1 MLERL
6 KRHAIYCY
14 KKARYTLSTYKTV
27 NGFTDLIIISFL
39 FLVGNN
45 IGRDERSKATTT
57 TNSGSSKRSR
67 MSSTATTTTAG
78 ISGNQQ
84 PNKNTQRGAFAN
96 KDGSTNSNPNRSS
109 TENQLAPKPS
119 ASTTT
124 GIVHEKLPNG
134 VCSCG
139 ATGPFGPPLPNSL
152 GQAGNPNQVNAPVP
166 RNMAPPAAHSN
177 QRTQAILQHGQH
189 QQRQPHQT
197 HLNHPNQQQL
207 MHQQWAMSAH
217 QRQRWSSSMVCCPPP
232 LPAPPPPISGQ
243 PTFPTSHYWNEL
255 VPTTVSTTS
264 SNSST
269 SSFQAA
275 QPQCR
280 QASSTSSASSSSS
293 GSSSKRSLRSQQQNQ
308 ADVAQ
313 QYPQNGNQNVT
324 PSETNG
330 WVIGGPN
337 YYQQQKQQHWLQQRY
352 LQHQQSYHNLHQNH
366 QQLQHQ
372 SHHGNIPLVPHL
384 LHHTQTSH
392 PPSLPPNN
400 NNSLCRGCAEG
411 KCPLAALPSSSGS
424 SSSLVALQRHSA
436 MLQMQASSSSSSKPS
451 F

>member
-1 MLERL
+1 
-6 KRHAIYCY
+6 
-14 KKARYTLSTYKTV
+14 
-27 NGFTDLIIISFL
+27 
-39 FLVGNN
+39 
-45 IGRDERSKATTT
+45 
-57 TNSGSSKRSR
+57 
-67 MSSTATTTTAG
+67 
-78 ISGNQQ
+78 
-84 PNKNTQRGAFAN
+84 
-96 KDGSTNSNPNRSS
+96 
-109 TENQLAPKPS
+109 
-119 ASTTT
+119 
-124 GIVHEKLPNG
+124 
-134 VCSCG
+134 
-139 ATGPFGPPLPNSL
+139 
-152 GQAGNPNQVNAPVP
+152 
-166 RNMAPPAAHSN
+166 
-177 QRTQAILQHGQH
+177 
-189 QQRQPHQT
+189 
-197 HLNHPNQQQL
+197 
-207 MHQQWAMSAH
+207 
-217 QRQRWSSSMVCCPPP
+217 MVCCPPP

-269 SSFQAA
+269 STFQAA

-308 ADVAQ
+308 GDVAQ

-324 PSETNG
+324 PSETNVSNG

-337 YYQQQKQQHWLQQRY
+337 YYQQKKQHWLQQRY

-436 MLQMQASSSSSSKPS
+436 M
-451 F
+451 